1 MSIELNVY
9 LASFNESNSFLLM
22 QPTSSL
28 CVHNLVGKISA
39 VEFSGFRFL
48 HFSSK
53 SVVFWEHLEN

>member
-1 MSIELNVY
+1 
-9 LASFNESNSFLLM
+9 LLM

-48 HFSSK
+48 HFSSE